1 METKTRP
8 KSYSYQVDVDW
19 TTERKGVISAHGK
32 PAVEV
37 ATPPEFRGHPGIWS
51 PEDLFVSAVN
61 VCTMTTFLALA
72 ARREVR
78 FLRYRSRARGLL
90 EMVDGRFKFTRVT
103 VYPELTLPGGA
114 DEAGARALL
123 HEAEHSCLIA
133 NSINATVQMEET
145 ILFTSP
151 VAQ

>member
-1 METKTRP
+1 MQTTIRP
-8 KSYSYQVDVDW
+8 KSYTYQVEVDW
-19 TTERKGVISAHGK
+19 TTERKGVITAEGK
-32 PAVEV
+32 PPMEV

-103 VYPELTLPGGA
+103 VYPELILPGGA
-114 DEAGARALL
+114 DEAVAREVL
-123 HEAEHSCLIA
+123 HEAERSCLIA
-133 NSINATVQMEET
+133 NSIDATVEMEET